1 MRGTLP
7 VIKIILIAVLCLA
20 VAPSLAISQIK
31 YIEEGNKGLGVDLNY
46 SYLNKTD
53 NEQVQIGYSGSG
65 VFDIG
70 LIYAK
75 ASIVN
80 LIGAYVERSVIK
92 PKSDLPL
99 GINLGLSISRSWFT
113 ALLFDG
119 YGPQK
124 TPITNEVNF
133 RTQSASINL
142 ETYLLI
148 SASQV
153 ISFYPSIQIART
165 FTSTNPSGYTKDNPY
180 MGYVYDIDIYIKS
193 SDKSAIIITPG
204 YLQMDE
210 KNSFAC
216 SLAFMKY
223 L

>member
-1 MRGTLP
+1 M
-7 VIKIILIAVLCLA
+7 IKTSLLAVLILA
-20 VAPSLAISQIK
+20 AAPSLTIAQIK

-99 GINLGLSISRSWFT
+99 GINLGVSISRSWFT

-119 YGPQK
+119 YAPHEN
-124 TPITNEVNF
+124 PIIYEVNF
-133 RTQSASINL
+133 RTQSASIEL

-148 SASQV
+148 TASEE
-153 ISFYPSIQIART
+153 ISFYPSIQVART
-165 FTSTNPSGYTKDNPY
+165 FTSTNPSGYTKDTPY
-180 MGYVYDIDIYIKS
+180 MGFVYGIDIYVKS
-193 SDKSAIIITPG
+193 SDKSAIIVTPG
-204 YLQMDE
+204 YLQIDD

-216 SLAFMKY
+216 SLAFVKY